1 MFENIIGLDK
11 QKNILKNAI
20 EKNNISHSYLFTGK
34 SGIGKCLVAKEFA
47 KYILGADSLE
57 SCPDFKYITKK
68 DDKKDILIEQVRKE
82 IIDDVYIAPIS
93 SSKKVYII
101 NDAQFLN
108 VASQNALL
116 KTLEEP
122 PEYIVIILVSSSVDS
137 FLTTV
142 KSRLNIIEFTGLEDK
157 VILDYISKNFNIIL
171 NDTILKYIDGSLGQ
185 AIYLMEN
192 NYSEKFQIIEKLY
205 EILLKKDYIETNK
218 ILENIEFSDNVIL
231 DFFEH
236 ILYIN
241 GKYNLIKFVEKARTR
256 LKNNGNYDIV
266 IDSMILRIINEI

>member
-34 SGIGKCLVAKEFA
+34 SGIGKCLIAKEFA

-142 KSRLNIIEFTGLEDK
+142 KSRLNIIEFTGLEDN
-157 VILDYISKNFNIIL
+157 VILDYILKKFNMTL
-171 NDTILKYIDGSLGQ
+171 SDTVLKYVDGSLGQ

-205 EILLKKDYIETNK
+205 DNLLKKDYIVVNK
-218 ILENIEFSDNVIL
+218 TLENIEFSDNVIL

-241 GKYNLIKFVEKARTR
+241 GNYNLIKFVEKARTR